1 VTSRNERRLAGLI
14 GAILIVLVGIGLS
27 KVSINAGVDSFVP
40 PGDRTMAETD
50 RVAESFGGD
59 PIVVLLETKKAGDLL
74 SSVNVP
80 ALVRLEGRLAALDNV
95 ATVYGP
101 GTILNQIAGQA
112 QDLLAELVGER
123 DAARAR
129 GGEAAVQEFDDRYV
143 PLLGLGIPGG
153 LPTLRNEDFI
163 RNVVFDKAGEP
174 RPQWNFVVPND
185 SAVAILV
192 RPNPG
197 LRQDEVQRL
206 VKQVESTVAKREVKD
221 ASARVSGVPTIV
233 AALGE
238 RIHRDALVLG
248 GLALLGVG
256 AWFLFSPWT
265 SRRRRLLPLGVS
277 LAGTALTLAAAGWS
291 GVSMSLGVVAFLPV
305 LLGVG
310 SDFMIY
316 LISRVSRRLVV
327 VAAMATSASFG
338 ALIGTPIS
346 AVRQLGWTLSI
357 GVLVTLVVS
366 LLVTRLFLS
375 DDEPSEPLAES
386 AVETRPVPARRI
398 RVLAAVGAALVATIG
413 WAALPH
419 LGLDANFRTLAQ
431 HLPAYGDARHV
442 QEVMGSSGEVAI
454 ALSGKDVMSPQSF
467 AWMRKAE
474 AKIIT
479 EHGDE
484 VRPILSPPS
493 LFQFLGPAPSESQIK
508 AALRLLP
515 SYLTSSVIRSD
526 RQMAVMSFGVDIEDA
541 VELGHLRDDIRAGL
555 PPVPPGTTVR
565 LVGLPLVAVSSYD
578 SLSGNRFVNAGLGI
592 VAAGLVLAI
601 GLARRRDALL
611 AVGSATLTTGFIML
625 AMYLFHVGLNPI
637 TAAVGS
643 LAAAVACEFTV
654 VLADAERRGHSHR
667 SVRLAAAAS
676 ATGYLVLAA
685 SGVASIRSFGLL
697 LAVTVIVAAATAQF
711 VVWVAGVRSQAGEA

>member
-1 VTSRNERRLAGLI
+1 MTTRNGRRLAGLI
-14 GAILIVLVGIGLS
+14 GAILIVLVGIGLT

-59 PIVVLLETKKAGDLL
+59 PIVVLLESKEAGELL
-74 SSVNVP
+74 SELNLP

-112 QDLLAELVGER
+112 QDLLAELVGMR
-123 DAARAR
+123 DAVRAK
-129 GGEAAVQEFDDRYV
+129 GGESAVQEFDDRYV
-143 PLLGLGIPGG
+143 PLLGQGIPGG
-153 LPTLRNEDFI
+153 LPTLRNGDFV
-163 RNVVFDKAGEP
+163 RNVVFDKTGEP

-185 SAVAILV
+185 SAIAILI

-206 VKQVESTVAKREVKD
+206 VQQVESTVAKREVKG
-221 ASARVSGVPTIV
+221 ASARISGVPTIV

-238 RIHRDALVLG
+238 RIHRDAMVLG

-277 LAGTALTLAAAGWS
+277 LAGTAITLAAAGWS
-291 GVSMSLGVVAFLPV
+291 GISMSLGVVAFLPV

-316 LISRVSRRLVV
+316 LLSRVERRLVV
-327 VAAMATSASFG
+327 VAALATSASFG
-338 ALIGTPIS
+338 ALIVTPIS

-357 GVLVTLVVS
+357 GVLVTLAVS
-366 LLVTRLFLS
+366 VLVTRLFVA
-375 DDEPSEPLAES
+375 DEEVAESVASEPAALKPLAPRR
-386 AVETRPVPARRI
+386 TRIV
-398 RVLAAVGAALVATIG
+398 AAIGAALVATVG

-454 ALSGKDVMSPQSF
+454 ALSGKDVMTPQTF

-474 AKIIT
+474 ARIIT

-493 LFQFLGPAPSESQIK
+493 LFRFLGTAPSESEIQ
-508 AALRLLP
+508 AAQRLLP
-515 SYLTSSVIRSD
+515 SYLTSSVIRND
-526 RQMAVMSFGVDIEDA
+526 QRMAVMSFGVDIEDA
-541 VELGHLRDDIRAGL
+541 VELGKLRDDIRSHL
-555 PPVPPGTTVR
+555 PPTPPGMTVQM
-565 LVGLPLVAVSSYD
+565 VGLPLVAVSSYD
-578 SLSGNRFVNAGLGI
+578 SLSGNRFLNAGLGI
-592 VAAGLVLAI
+592 VAAGLVLLV
-601 GLARRRDALL
+601 GLRRRRDAAL
-611 AVGSATLTTGFIML
+611 AVASATLTTGFIML
-625 AMYLFHVGLNPI
+625 AMLLLHVGLNPI

-654 VLADAERRGHSHR
+654 VLADAERRAHSHR

-685 SGVASIRSFGLL
+685 SGVSSIRSFGLL
-697 LAVTVIVAAATAQF
+697 LAVTVMVAAATAQF

>member
-1 VTSRNERRLAGLI
+1 VTPHNERRLAGLI
-14 GAILIVLVGIGLS
+14 GAILIVLVGMGLA

-74 SSVNVP
+74 SAVNVP

-112 QDLLAELVGER
+112 QDLLAELVGKR

-143 PLLGLGIPGG
+143 PLLGQGIPGG

-185 SAVAILV
+185 SAVAILI

-206 VKQVESTVAKREVKD
+206 VKQVESTVAKREVKG

-248 GLALLGVG
+248 ALALLGVG

-386 AVETRPVPARRI
+386 AVEPRPVPARRI
-398 RVLAAVGAALVATIG
+398 RVLAAAGAALVATIG

-493 LFQFLGPAPSESQIK
+493 LFQFLGPTPSESQIK

-565 LVGLPLVAVSSYD
+565 MVGLPLVAVSSYD

-697 LAVTVIVAAATAQF
+697 LAITVIVAAATAQF